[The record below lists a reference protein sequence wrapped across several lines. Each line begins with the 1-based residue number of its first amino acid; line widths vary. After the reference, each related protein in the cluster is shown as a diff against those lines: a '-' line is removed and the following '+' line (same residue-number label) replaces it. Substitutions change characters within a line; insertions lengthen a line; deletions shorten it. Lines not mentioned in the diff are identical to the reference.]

1 MSAAAVAVAWPGR
14 FRILGSAVSIRR
26 RGACRLA
33 VAVLAI
39 LALQQRVALEL
50 AVHEGVELEVA
61 QLQQLDGLL
70 QLRRDDQPLALP

>member
-1 MSAAAVAVAWPGR
+1 MSAAASLSVARSIAEIRFGALGFRGR
-14 FRILGSAVSIRR
+14 RLGLV
-26 RGACRLA
+26 

-50 AVHEGVELEVA
+50 AVDEGVELEVA

-70 QLRRDDQPLALP
+70 QLRRDDQTLALP